1 MQPKCRS
8 PVRSWKIDRSPSL
21 PTLAAGI
28 ATARYAAETRR
39 GKTDMTAKKGRAE
52 KAVLSRQEIATR
64 RRALADKRIKA
75 GKGGDVATRAI
86 TGVFLLAASLIA
98 LLAVATFDAKDRVG
112 PGFNNAVG
120 PMGHLIAES
129 LRGLLGVCAYLIP
142 AGGIYT
148 AMVLFVGSRD
158 RKRGPQIISLA
169 LLTVSVS
176 VLAQLMFAGDKG
188 WAHPPGGAL
197 GASLG
202 GIMSGL
208 FSTVGTVILVTA
220 ISAAALIVG
229 TQYTFLKLCSLAWAG
244 LCVLGRRV
252 QASASVFWEAQK
264 VAYQER
270 QERAAEEKLEEA
282 AFLAQLEADEE
293 ELAEAERLAE
303 EAEAAEAEAMAE
315 EAFRLSKQQ
324 EKEQA
329 AATKLALKESRERE
343 KAEKLE
349 KKLLPPTRE
358 ADSLP
363 PAPAPVLA
371 LPEKAPAKAE
381 KRPALGADPAWAA
394 SFLPPSPNLIIPA
407 DGADATETPRAR
419 RKPNIVTGPAPVPM
433 ADVEAEP
440 VAPVAAAP
448 IAPVPAAPA
457 PA

>member
-1 MQPKCRS
+1 
-8 PVRSWKIDRSPSL
+8 
-21 PTLAAGI
+21 
-28 ATARYAAETRR
+28 
-39 GKTDMTAKKGRAE
+39 MTAKKGRAE

-64 RRALADKRIKA
+64 RRALADKRMKA
-75 GKGGDVATRAI
+75 GKGGDVTTRAI
-86 TGVFLLAASLIA
+86 TGVFLLAASLIS

-129 LRGLLGVCAYLIP
+129 LRGLLGICAYLVP
-142 AGGIYT
+142 VGGIYT

-229 TQYTFLKLCSLAWAG
+229 TQYTFIKLCSLAWDG
-244 LCVLGRRV
+244 LCVLGRRF
-252 QASASVFWEAQK
+252 QESFHTFWEAQK
-264 VAYQER
+264 VAYKER

-315 EAFRLSKQQ
+315 EAFRLAKQQ

-329 AATKLALKESRERE
+329 VVAKLALKESRERE

-349 KKLLPPTRE
+349 KKLLPPARE

-371 LPEKAPAKAE
+371 LPEKAPTKVE
-381 KRPALGADPAWAA
+381 KRPAISADPAWAA
-394 SFLPPSPNLIIPA
+394 SFLPPSPNLVPA
-407 DGADATETPRAR
+407 EGAESSESPRSR
-419 RKPNIVTGPAPVPM
+419 RKPNIVTGPAPVP
-433 ADVEAEP
+433 
-440 VAPVAAAP
+440 VA
-448 IAPVPAAPA
+448 
-457 PA
+457 